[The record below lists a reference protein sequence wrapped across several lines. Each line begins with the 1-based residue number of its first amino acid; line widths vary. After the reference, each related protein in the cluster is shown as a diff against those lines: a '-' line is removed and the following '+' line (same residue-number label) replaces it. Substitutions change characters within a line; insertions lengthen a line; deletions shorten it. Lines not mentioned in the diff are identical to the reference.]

1 MNLFKVTYLYNWHK
15 WDLNTDYSFHASCS
29 VTILF
34 MVKNLFSLLYS
45 RQTSILSA
53 ATVIMA
59 TMMLSK
65 ILGLVRDRL
74 LAHVFLPEKIDIFW
88 AAFRLPDLI
97 FQIIIL
103 GALSIAFIPVFTEHL
118 ENKGKEDA
126 FEMARAV
133 LNVFLGIFIFITI
146 LIYIFAQPIIGSFVA
161 PGFTQDKQL
170 QVVELTRIILFGQ
183 VILVLGSFFI
193 GISQSFQRFIIP
205 SLSPVFYNLGIILGI
220 VFLSKYFG
228 IMGAGYGVVIGAFLH
243 AAIQFPLVWS
253 MGFRFKFPPKFFNL
267 GVKEIMQ
274 LMSVRTIGLAA
285 EQINETVGVNLAS
298 WISGGVTYLTYAQH
312 LQVVPIGLFGATLAQ
327 AALPVLSSERAR
339 GKIEEFKITILTTLH
354 QILFLT
360 LPATAILIVIR
371 IPVVRLIFGAAQFNW
386 EATVLTGATLAFL
399 SVGLAAQAVSLLLVR
414 GFYALKDTKTPV
426 TVSIVV
432 VILNIILSVYFIS
445 VLKLGVWSIGLA
457 GSVAAIFSAA
467 LLFWT
472 LHFKVGKFNID
483 MVAVPLLKMIMAT
496 IIMGVCLYIPIKL
509 LDQVIFDT
517 TRTVNLLALTGLSS
531 VFALTIYVMLVR
543 FLKVRELETYVEL
556 LKRIGRFQS
565 KLKSKEILPES
576 V

>member
-1 MNLFKVTYLYNWHK
+1 
-15 WDLNTDYSFHASCS
+15 
-29 VTILF
+29 

-53 ATVIMA
+53 ASIIMA

-74 LAHVFLPEKIDIFW
+74 LAHVFSPDKIDIFW
-88 AAFRLPDLI
+88 AAFRLPDFI

-103 GALSIAFIPVFTEHL
+103 GALSVAFIPVFTEHM
-118 ENKGKEDA
+118 ENKGKDDA

-146 LIYIFAQPIIGSFVA
+146 LIYIFAESIISNLVA
-161 PGFTQDKQL
+161 PGFTLDKQL
-170 QVVELTRIILFGQ
+170 QVVELTRVILFGQ
-183 VILVLGSFFI
+183 VILVLGSFFV

-220 VFLSKYFG
+220 VFLAKYFG

-243 AAIQFPLVWS
+243 AAIQLPLVWS
-253 MGFRFKFPPKFFNL
+253 MGFRFKFPPKFFNS
-267 GVKEIMQ
+267 GVKEITK

-285 EQINETVGVNLAS
+285 EQINETVGINLAS

-339 GKIEEFKITILTTLH
+339 GKIEEFKVTILTTLH

-360 LPATAILIVIR
+360 LPASAILIVIR
-371 IPVVRLIFGAAQFNW
+371 IPVVRLVFGASQFNW

-399 SVGLAAQAVSLLLVR
+399 SVGLAAQAISLLLVR

-426 TVSIVV
+426 TVSVVV
-432 VILNIILSVYFIS
+432 VILNIILSVYFIW

-457 GSVAAIFSAA
+457 GSVSALFSAV
-467 LLFWT
+467 LLFLT
-472 LHFKVGKFNID
+472 LHFKVGKFDINL
-483 MVAVPLLKMIMAT
+483 VAAPFLKMLMAT

-531 VFALTIYVMLVR
+531 VFALSVYVILVR
-543 FLKVRELETYVEL
+543 FMKVRELDTYVEL
-556 LKRIGRFQS
+556 FKRIGRFQS

>member
-1 MNLFKVTYLYNWHK
+1 
-15 WDLNTDYSFHASCS
+15 
-29 VTILF
+29 

-53 ATVIMA
+53 ASILMT

-65 ILGLVRDRL
+65 VLGLVRDRL
-74 LAHVFLPEKIDIFW
+74 LAHVFLPDKIDIFW

-97 FQIIIL
+97 FQIVIL

-118 ENKGKEDA
+118 ENKGKDDA
-126 FEMARAV
+126 FETARAV
-133 LNVFLGIFIFITI
+133 LNVSLVIFVLITI
-146 LIYIFAQPIIGSFVA
+146 LIFIMAEPIIRSFIA
-161 PGFTQDKQL
+161 PGFTSARQL
-170 QVVELTRIILFGQ
+170 EVVGLTRVILFGQ

-205 SLSPVFYNLGIILGI
+205 ALAPVFYNLGIILGI
-220 VFLSKYFG
+220 VFLSKQFG
-228 IMGAGYGVVIGAFLH
+228 IMGAAFGVVIGAFLH
-243 AAIQFPLVWS
+243 AAVQLPLVWNL
-253 MGFRFKFPPKFFNL
+253 GFRFKFPLKFFNP
-267 GVKEIMQ
+267 GVKEIMR

-285 EQINETVGVNLAS
+285 EQINETVSLALAS
-298 WISGGVTYLTYAQH
+298 FVTIGSVTYLTFAQH

-371 IPVVRLIFGAAQFNW
+371 IPVVRLVFGASQFNW
-386 EATVLTGATLAFL
+386 KATVLTGATLAYL
-399 SVGLAAQAVSLLLVR
+399 SIGLAAQAISLLLVR

-426 TVSIVV
+426 AVSLIVV
-432 VILNIILSVYFIS
+432 VLNIVLSVYLIM
-445 VLKLGVWSIGLA
+445 VLKLDVWSVGLA
-457 GSVAAIFSAA
+457 NSIAAVTSAV
-467 LLFWT
+467 LLFLT
-472 LHFKVGKFNID
+472 LHFKVGKFD
-483 MVAVPLLKMIMAT
+483 LKMVLTPFLKMLIASV
-496 IIMGVCLYIPIKL
+496 IMGVALYIPIKL

-517 TRTVNLLALTGLSS
+517 TKTINLLILTGISS
-531 VFALTIYVMLVR
+531 IFALSIYVVLVW
-543 FLKVRELETYVEL
+543 FLKVRELSTYIEL
-556 LKRIGRFQS
+556 FKRFGKLQT